1 MTAGWGGVRLAAS
14 RGGGWPLGGEGKV
27 WQRAGWVE
35 DYCWAVMG
43 IQDDQNCYFSMHTE
57 DTLYNNNLVKF
68 KPTEALSWKDK
79 TEIKY
84 YIFKTKKYC
93 CAVVLHYCH
102 SIINKIKNSVRR
114 YVHTV
119 VHTRN
124 LSNWNAV
131 ILGKVADYDV
141 IFGWGLLPAGV
152 EDDRS
157 AERGE
162 FDRQQCERVSALKQ
176 DLIVENLRRVTRN
189 GDDAGKMLKKH
200 RSEEWRG
207 DKNMR
212 RTKHWTVL
220 LTPRKQRY
228 KAFTTVQITEC

>member
-114 YVHTV
+114 YILW
-119 VHTRN
+119 N

-131 ILGKVADYDV
+131 ILGKVADYMTSFSGEV
-141 IFGWGLLPAGV
+141 CCQQGWRMTV
-152 EDDRS
+152 RR
-157 AERGE
+157 RGE
-162 FDRQQCERVSALKQ
+162 SLTASSVSAY
-176 DLIVENLRRVTRN
+176 RRWN
-189 GDDAGKMLKKH
+189 K
-200 RSEEWRG
+200 
-207 DKNMR
+207 
-212 RTKHWTVL
+212 
-220 LTPRKQRY
+220 
-228 KAFTTVQITEC
+228 I

>member
-1 MTAGWGGVRLAAS
+1 MSGIPEICCPTPHPLTSTLPPTTTPTHTPHLISCLLSLVSRLPSPISHLPSPVSRLVSSPVSGGRWPLGGEGLCWPPARVDDDHQEESGEFHRRQNGWKMTAGWGGVRLAAS

-102 SIINKIKNSVRR
+102 SIINKIKNSVRM
-114 YVHTV
+114 YILW
-119 VHTRN
+119 N
-124 LSNWNAV
+124 LSNWN
-131 ILGKVADYDV
+131 
-141 IFGWGLLPAGV
+141 PA
-152 EDDRS
+152 
-157 AERGE
+157 
-162 FDRQQCERVSALKQ
+162 Q
-176 DLIVENLRRVTRN
+176 
-189 GDDAGKMLKKH
+189 
-200 RSEEWRG
+200 
-207 DKNMR
+207 
-212 RTKHWTVL
+212 
-220 LTPRKQRY
+220 
-228 KAFTTVQITEC
+228 